1 MPGLL
6 EGRVAM
12 VSGVGPGL
20 GRDVALRLAA
30 EGAAVVLG
38 ARTSS
43 RCEAVAEE
51 VRAAGGR
58 AEPVD
63 LDVTDPDACRAA
75 VERAVDAFGGLDVL
89 VNNAFADGNHRAFE
103 DSPLQEWRATMEV
116 NLWGALQM
124 TQAAVP
130 AMRARGGGRV
140 VMVNSMSAHRL
151 QPRYGAYAT
160 SKGALETAT
169 KSLALELGQHGIR
182 VNGVFPGY
190 IWGDTVAA
198 YFEHLAGR
206 LGITPEEQYRSVAD
220 EMALRYLPTSAE
232 IAGSVVF
239 FASDLSAPVTGQ
251 SLDVN
256 CGHWIA

>member
-116 NLWGALQM
+116 NLWGTLQM

-190 IWGDTVAA
+190 IWGDKVEW
-198 YFEHLAGR
+198 YFQHIAGKE
-206 LGITPEEQYRSVAD
+206 GTTPEAVYERVAG
-220 EMALRYLPTSAE
+220 ETALGYLPHSSE
-232 IAGSVVF
+232 IAGSVLF
-239 FASDLSAPVTGQ
+239 FACDLSKPVTGQ
-251 SLDVN
+251 SLHVN
-256 CGHWIA
+256 AGHWIG